1 MASVPPA
8 GPTAPAPAL
17 SPAAVPAG
25 ITLDYALAVPPLPP
39 AHPLPTRDYPARTV
53 WRCHRFNPATG
64 HHPADAFN
72 AGGRGDA
79 RFSPIVDGAGTVI
92 PTMYAA
98 TEARTAI
105 AEVVLHD
112 LPSPSTGHIFDATH
126 AMSPGEFNRVSSVKL
141 PALTLVPFTS
151 FGLQAVGLTVPE
163 LIGGN
168 SDRYPSTR
176 AWARWIHENMP
187 AAQGLYWMSRRD
199 DENGC
204 ILLFGDRIPS
214 GGVIEESSS
223 PLSAYKLEL
232 FEALEAMGA
241 VAI

>member
-1 MASVPPA
+1 MASA
-8 GPTAPAPAL
+8 APARAAAAAAVASP
-17 SPAAVPAG
+17 PAAV
-25 ITLDYALAVPPLPP
+25 TLDYSAAMPALPP
-39 AHPLPTRDYPARTV
+39 AHPLVVRDYPERTV

-64 HHPADAFN
+64 RYKPSQFN
-72 AGGRGDA
+72 AGGTGDA
-79 RFSPIVDGAGTVI
+79 RFSPIFDSAGNVI

-112 LPSPSTGHIFDATH
+112 MPSPSSGHIFDATQ
-126 AMSPGEFNRVSSVKL
+126 AMDPSEGNMVSSVKL
-141 PALTLVPFTS
+141 PALKLVPLTS

-176 AWARWIHENMP
+176 AWARWIHENIP
-187 AAQGLYWMSRRD
+187 AVQGLYWMSRRD

-204 ILLFGDRIPS
+204 MVLFGDRIGS
-214 GGVIEESSS
+214 GVVETSSW
-223 PLSAYKLEL
+223 PLSAFKLEL
-232 FEALEAMGA
+232 FEALDAMGA
-241 VAI
+241 VGI